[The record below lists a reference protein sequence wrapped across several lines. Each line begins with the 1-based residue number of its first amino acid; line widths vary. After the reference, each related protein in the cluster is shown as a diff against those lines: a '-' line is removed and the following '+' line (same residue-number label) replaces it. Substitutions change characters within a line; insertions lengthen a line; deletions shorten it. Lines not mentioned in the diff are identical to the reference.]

1 MSESKIFY
9 TINHELLRAKLNP
22 YGLSKQTLLIIFSYL
37 NNRKQRVKIN
47 NKWNSGNDLIQE
59 VPQVPVFGSLQ
70 LNINLRIH

>member
-1 MSESKIFY
+1 MGESKIFY
-9 TINHELLRAKLNP
+9 TINHELLLAKLNP

-59 VPQVPVFGSLQ
+59 VPQVSVFGSLQ
-70 LNINLRIH
+70 LNINLRMH